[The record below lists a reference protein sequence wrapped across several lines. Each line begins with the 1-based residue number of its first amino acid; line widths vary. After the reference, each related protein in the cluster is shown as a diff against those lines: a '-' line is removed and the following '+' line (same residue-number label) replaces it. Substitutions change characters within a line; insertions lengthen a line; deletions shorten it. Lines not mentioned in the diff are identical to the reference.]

1 MGMVDG
7 KICLV
12 TGGASNPGLGHAI
25 AHKLASEGA
34 TVIVTDVDG
43 EGAARTAAEIQEA
56 GGQAQAWEQDVTD
69 EAVWASTMAQIR
81 DEHGRLDALVNNA
94 GIAILKTLPE
104 LSLADYN
111 RQMLVNM
118 TSVFLGTQKAVALMR
133 ETDRIEQHL
142 PFLASVGSTSPYIG
156 LLGTVWGIMHSF
168 RGLANATQ
176 ATLATVAPGI
186 SEALIATAMGLFAAI
201 PAVLAYN
208 RLAARSDVLLNRYE
222 TFLDE
227 FSGILQRQTY
237 ALKANQ
243 SQRP

>member
-1 MGMVDG
+1 MVQELG
-7 KICLV
+7 LLELIL
-12 TGGASNPGLGHAI
+12 GASLTVQLVMLVLL
-25 AHKLASEGA
+25 LASISSWFLIIQRVMLMRRSDQELLGFEEQFWSGIDLAKLYLEGNQA
-34 TVIVTDVDG
+34 VADG
-43 EGAARTAAEIQEA
+43 QLPTGAESIFRA
-56 GGQAQAWEQDVTD
+56 GFKEF
-69 EAVWASTMAQIR
+69 S
-81 DEHGRLDALVNNA
+81 RLSKQSDIDAD
-94 GIAILKTLPE
+94 AILE
-104 LSLADYN
+104 GSRRAM
-111 RQMLVNM
+111 R
-118 TSVFLGTQKAVALMR
+118 VALMR

-208 RLAARSDVLLNRYE
+208 RLSARSDALQNRYE
-222 TFLDE
+222 TFVDE

-237 ALKANQ
+237 ALK
-243 SQRP
+243 SHRSRVS